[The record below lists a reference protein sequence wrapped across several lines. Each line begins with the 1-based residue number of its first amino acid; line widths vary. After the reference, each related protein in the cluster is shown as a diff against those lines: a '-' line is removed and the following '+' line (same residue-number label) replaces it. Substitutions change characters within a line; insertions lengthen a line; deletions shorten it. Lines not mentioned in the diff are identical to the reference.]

1 MISLTCSVPV
11 SDWSLTFLAFESHL
25 RLYGSLGV
33 AGLST
38 VSLHAGPLSNLVPD
52 FLNYS
57 LTTFILETYFTLFL
71 TVLESWAEARLRR
84 RRLATITFIL
94 KRREESEELMMRGA
108 FIEERH
114 EQWVQTSSSDQINFC
129 CQDRFFSP
137 WFYFI
142 WWRD

>member
-1 MISLTCSVPV
+1 M
-11 SDWSLTFLAFESHL
+11 
-25 RLYGSLGV
+25 
-33 AGLST
+33 
-38 VSLHAGPLSNLVPD
+38 SLHAGPLSNLVPD

-114 EQWVQTSSSDQINFC
+114 EQ
-129 CQDRFFSP
+129 
-137 WFYFI
+137 
-142 WWRD
+142 